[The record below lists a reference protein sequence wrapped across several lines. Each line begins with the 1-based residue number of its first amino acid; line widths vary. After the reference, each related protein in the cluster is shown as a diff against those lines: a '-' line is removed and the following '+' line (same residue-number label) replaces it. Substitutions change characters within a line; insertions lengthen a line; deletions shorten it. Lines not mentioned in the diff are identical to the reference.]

1 MRRAEAL
8 PAVFAW
14 LPALRDPALVLG
26 WELARWEY
34 VIRLSRRLRLLGRL
48 AEGVAAAGLL
58 EQVPAQAARHL
69 RAEMHVSRWRTA
81 ALRWV
86 LERVGTALSEAPY
99 PRVLLKGAAYLGQE
113 LPIAK
118 GRLPSDADILVPL
131 EHLADAQARLLRAGW
146 AEAGMDD
153 HDQRYY
159 REWSHELPPMR
170 HPLHALELDLHH
182 NIVPPVA
189 RATVDAAPLLAR
201 LQPSIWPGWQVL
213 QPADQLLHSATHLF
227 GDSEARDRLRDLVDL
242 DGLMRHFGRDPAFW
256 LELPE
261 RARELGL
268 DEPLALA
275 CHFVERW
282 LDTPVPAP
290 ARRRIATNGP
300 PAWRRAWLHP
310 LLASAL
316 TPSGPDE
323 GPRPGQDLA
332 AQALLVR
339 YHYRRMPLGL
349 LVPHLWHKARKRSAA
364 AVADPPATGQP

>member
-14 LPALRDPALVLG
+14 LPALRDPAVVLG
-26 WELARWEY
+26 WDLAQWEY

-86 LERVGTALSEAPY
+86 LERVDTALAQAPY

-113 LPIAK
+113 LPIAH

-213 QPADQLLHSATHLF
+213 QPADQVLHSATHLF

-242 DGLMRHFGRDPAFW
+242 DG
-256 LELPE
+256 
-261 RARELGL
+261 
-268 DEPLALA
+268 
-275 CHFVERW
+275 
-282 LDTPVPAP
+282 
-290 ARRRIATNGP
+290 
-300 PAWRRAWLHP
+300 
-310 LLASAL
+310 
-316 TPSGPDE
+316 
-323 GPRPGQDLA
+323 
-332 AQALLVR
+332 
-339 YHYRRMPLGL
+339 
-349 LVPHLWHKARKRSAA
+349 
-364 AVADPPATGQP
+364 